1 MPMGVVHMD
10 ITVLVREN
18 FVLSSMQGFDAFLYF
33 NLISAEEVQRACESE
48 LLPSVQK
55 EYIEYLNNRLFGL
68 GWKKG

>member
-10 ITVLVREN
+10 IIVLVREN
-18 FVLSSMQGFDAFLYF
+18 FVLSSMQGLDGFLYF
-33 NLISAEEVQRACESE
+33 NLISAGEVQRACESE

-55 EYIEYLNNRLFGL
+55 GYIEYPNNRFFGL

>member
-1 MPMGVVHMD
+1 MD

-18 FVLSSMQGFDAFLYF
+18 FVLSSMQGFDGFLYF
-33 NLISAEEVQRACESE
+33 NLISAEEVQRSCESE

>member
-10 ITVLVREN
+10 IIVLVREN
-18 FVLSSMQGFDAFLYF
+18 FVLSSMQGFDGFLYF
-33 NLISAEEVQRACESE
+33 SPISAGEVQRACESE

-55 EYIEYLNNRLFGL
+55 EYIEYLNNRFFGL

>member
-18 FVLSSMQGFDAFLYF
+18 FVLSSMQGFDGFLYF
-33 NLISAEEVQRACESE
+33 NLISAEEVQRSCESE

>member
-1 MPMGVVHMD
+1 MPMGVEHMD

-18 FVLSSMQGFDAFLYF
+18 FVLSSMQGFDGFLYF
-33 NLISAEEVQRACESE
+33 NLISAEEVQRSCESE